1 MSTLPP
7 PPPASMPP
15 MPPQPPAGYAP
26 ASQAMGGYGY
36 GYGQPQPPK
45 SVSAFGSLFDFKFG
59 VSQAARWARSAYIV
73 VVVVALGAVVN
84 TIVLGLITSISLFR
98 GGNLLSIA
106 SSFSGSGSGM
116 GTGMVLL
123 GVYLLIASI
132 VGAALTA
139 MGMMIVGRATLANYV
154 KLHER

>member
-7 PPPASMPP
+7 PPPASMPS
-15 MPPQPPAGYAP
+15 MPPQPPAGCAP
-26 ASQAMGGYGY
+26 APQAMGGYGY

-45 SVSAFGSLFDFKFG
+45 SVSALGSLFDFKFG
-59 VSQAARWARSAYIV
+59 VSQAARWARSAYIL
-73 VVVVALGAVVN
+73 VVVALGAVVN

-98 GGNLLSIA
+98 GGSQLSMV

-123 GVYLLIASI
+123 GVYILIASI
-132 VGAALTA
+132 VGAAFTA